1 MSTQPFNSDGGFGTT
16 ANVTGANLVA
26 SSNFVGTRLVTNLT
40 GFNWSDP
47 IVDITLGTNTYVTL
61 TNNVFGDPWSGQV
74 TISGVGGTTNAN
86 GNWYYAATSGNQFEL
101 LTNGGADPV
110 DSSEWGAYTGGGL
123 AFTLDYANI
132 EINGQNITI
141 RSDKG
146 DYNNRIWGFNN
157 NGGTIFPTLSVQR
170 GDNPSGTISGQ
181 TLLFGDNGQEA
192 IISTQDGAAGTE
204 YSQRLVI
211 NPGQGYN
218 YGEGGDLYLWAGR
231 GGDGS
236 GSGGDI
242 KIRGGQGGAN
252 TLGGNGGDG
261 GYIRIEAGDAASTGG
276 VAGYVQITGG
286 VAGYVTPGISGG
298 AVTITGGQGQNG
310 DGGDANI
317 TGGYGGTGYNGGD
330 VNITGG
336 GTSSGLANYGNVN
349 IAAGATTWRFDNT
362 GNLNLPQT
370 GIIHETDIPFG
381 GLSGKTIA
389 LKPYGGTSA
398 DQQLLVYPTAGADA
412 NHLHLTSGN
421 LYNTELFLGNDDL
434 YVKLANTGDVVIN
447 SNDGGGNTAQWT
459 FATDGNLTT
468 PGSSGNITGANVIS
482 AVTFNATSSANV
494 LTLQTRNGDDAT
506 GTNHLTQVT
515 FGWNNSQEYP
525 QWIATRHNNSPL
537 NNSIDFYT
545 SDGNANATFPANAI
559 LGGSITQGA
568 MQLAVYA
575 NTTVRDSVITSPQP
589 GMMIYVTGTGMQ
601 VRGATS
607 WNTILGSGT

>member
-1 MSTQPFNSDGGFGTT
+1 M
-16 ANVTGANLVA
+16 
-26 SSNFVGTRLVTNLT
+26 
-40 GFNWSDP
+40 
-47 IVDITLGTNTYVTL
+47 
-61 TNNVFGDPWSGQV
+61 
-74 TISGVGGTTNAN
+74 
-86 GNWYYAATSGNQFEL
+86 
-101 LTNGGADPV
+101 
-110 DSSEWGAYTGGGL
+110 
-123 AFTLDYANI
+123 
-132 EINGQNITI
+132 
-141 RSDKG
+141 
-146 DYNNRIWGFNN
+146 
-157 NGGTIFPTLSVQR
+157 
-170 GDNPSGTISGQ
+170 
-181 TLLFGDNGQEA
+181 
-192 IISTQDGAAGTE
+192 
-204 YSQRLVI
+204 
-211 NPGQGYN
+211 
-218 YGEGGDLYLWAGR
+218 
-231 GGDGS
+231 
-236 GSGGDI
+236 
-242 KIRGGQGGAN
+242 
-252 TLGGNGGDG
+252 
-261 GYIRIEAGDAASTGG
+261 
-276 VAGYVQITGG
+276 
-286 VAGYVTPGISGG
+286 
-298 AVTITGGQGQNG
+298 
-310 DGGDANI
+310 
-317 TGGYGGTGYNGGD
+317 
-330 VNITGG
+330 
-336 GTSSGLANYGNVN
+336 
-349 IAAGATTWRFDNT
+349 
-362 GNLNLPQT
+362 PQT